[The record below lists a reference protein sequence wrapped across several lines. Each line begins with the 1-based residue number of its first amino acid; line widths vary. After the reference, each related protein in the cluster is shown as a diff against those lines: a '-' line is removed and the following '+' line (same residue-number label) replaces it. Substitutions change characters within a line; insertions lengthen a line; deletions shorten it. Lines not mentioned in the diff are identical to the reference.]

1 MDKIK
6 IVMIGAGN
14 VAFHLSK
21 ALVAANHKI
30 LQVYSRTMSSAET
43 LAKQLGVDATCNL
56 QMLDKEADLYIIA
69 VSDKAIAQIVEQLD
83 FSNKSVVHT
92 AGSVAISVFNSEI
105 QNYGVFYPLQSFSK
119 ARNVNFNEVPI
130 CIEANNLQFDWF
142 LMDLAKQLSESV
154 WSIDSMQR
162 KQLHLSAVF
171 ANNFVNHLYF
181 IAKEIIS
188 KTNIDF
194 KILHPLIIETAHKL
208 LELDPKSAQTGPALR
223 NDTES
228 LKKHL
233 ELLSSTPEY
242 QDIYKII
249 TDDIYLKHNSL

>member
-1 MDKIK
+1 MDKLK

-14 VAFHLSK
+14 LAYHLSK
-21 ALVAANHKI
+21 ALSEANHQI
-30 LQVYSRTMSSAET
+30 LQVFSRTISSAEI
-43 LAKQLGVDATCNL
+43 LAKQICADAICDL
-56 QMLDKEADLYIIA
+56 KMLDHGADLYIIA
-69 VSDKAIAQIVEQLD
+69 ASDMAIAQIVEQFD
-83 FSNKSVVHT
+83 FNNKRVVHT
-92 AGSVAISVFNSEI
+92 AGSVPISVFNSEI
-105 QNYGVFYPLQSFSK
+105 QNSGVFYPLQSFSK
-119 ARNVNFNEVPI
+119 ARNVNFKEVPI
-130 CIEANNLQFDWF
+130 CIESNNQQFELF
-142 LMDLAKQLSESV
+142 LMDLAKQLSEST
-154 WSIDSMQR
+154 WCINSIQR

-181 IAKEIIS
+181 IANEIIS
-188 KTNIDF
+188 KANIDF

-208 LELDPKSAQTGPALR
+208 LELGPKSSQTGPALR